1 MKMTIDA
8 GIMHDMFK
16 AWDRDYYTYEACEAL
31 INWHDEV
38 DPDFDFDVIA
48 VCCDWSE
55 YGDTPCL
62 TWKNFMD
69 DYGYL
74 LDEDDIDDDASCEE
88 KREALIDILENKT
101 TVLRL
106 SNSVLVMAF

>member
-8 GIMHDMFK
+8 GIMHNMFK
-16 AWDRDYYTYEACEAL
+16 EWGRDYYTYEACEAL
-31 INWHDEV
+31 IDWYDEIDSNV
-38 DPDFDFDVIA
+38 EFDVIS

-62 TWKNFMD
+62 TWADFLS
-69 DYGYL
+69 DYNYL
-74 LDEDDIDDDASCEE
+74 LDEVDVDDDASDEE
-88 KREALIDILENKT
+88 KREALIDVLEDKT

-106 SNSVLVMAF
+106 SDSVLVMAF